1 MAPTAGHFAWARST
15 CMMGSCRSCGRLQGR
30 PGEPQGRAA
39 GGPNAPGSPHLA
51 STTWAAPSSRDV
63 ALGKR
68 RPLPAAAP
76 GEAGGQEAGGVAL
89 AGFRQSTRVCND
101 LAAAEGAIC
110 VFSGVT
116 FCARLEARKLAY
128 RAQCASSA
136 QSRNPSW
143 FWAALQ
149 RAQGATPDLTPCLL
163 RLQPPAAPHPPCSA
177 PPCKPPAA
185 SSLARP
191 AALSW
196 GSGAAASGS
205 RGAPPPSVLAQSQV
219 RLNALSGRVGSAEQ

>member
-116 FCARLEARKLAY
+116 WCSRFAPGWKQENSRIEHNARHLRKAAIHPGSGLPCNELKAPPQTSPLVSY
-128 RAQCASSA
+128 ACSLPQRPTHHAAHLRASHQQHPRSPAQLRSA
-136 QSRNPSW
+136 G
-143 FWAALQ
+143 AA
-149 RAQGATPDLTPCLL
+149 AP
-163 RLQPPAAPHPPCSA
+163 PPAAAAERRRRPCW
-177 PPCKPPAA
+177 PR
-185 SSLARP
+185 ARCD
-191 AALSW
+191 
-196 GSGAAASGS
+196 
-205 RGAPPPSVLAQSQV
+205 
-219 RLNALSGRVGSAEQ
+219 